1 MQKPPIIHSITP
13 AEGSH
18 FLKTEILDLEFSN
31 GERRIYERLKSSGS
45 GAVIIVAMRD
55 ENTVLLVREYGAG
68 LDRYELGLY
77 RVVAESLLAKGQ
89 ISKEIMKFL

>member
-31 GERRIYERLKSSGS
+31 GERRIYERLKGS
-45 GAVIIVAMRD
+45 GLGADRKTRQ
-55 ENTVLLVREYGAG
+55 EEEEGLVVRS
-68 LDRYELGLY
+68 R
-77 RVVAESLLAKGQ
+77 S
-89 ISKEIMKFL
+89 